1 MKITKTTN
9 LQNMDFVNRES
20 AIELSR
26 KPVTRFDAIVGLAG
40 TAMVGVGSAMCFV
53 GETDMAIK
61 TFGASIIV
69 GLIIMAV
76 ERGLNK

>member
-9 LQNMDFVNRES
+9 LQNIDFVNREIN
-20 AIELSR
+20 AEASR
-26 KPVTRFDAIVGLAG
+26 KPVTRFDAIVGLCG
-40 TAMVGVGSAMCFV
+40 MAMVGIGSAFCFI

-61 TFGASIIV
+61 TFGTSIIV
-69 GLIIMAV
+69 GLVIMAV